1 MNLTKKGLLTSLAVF
16 VSLSLAC
23 NLISAAGG
31 GAPTSNG
38 GSSSSGVDPEI
49 FVASP
54 DLPMIR
60 KDKSNFNASQF
71 VARSIP
77 VEVTFTGDATA
88 QVVFKGALAEP
99 NYNISATP
107 PKKLNLYIVLQ
118 KDAPNFL
125 YQDGED
131 IKTDQWVMDWQVDL
145 LDATDNVLSTVVLG
159 YKNFTYLYSNY
170 PQAFK
175 GYIDQIP
182 ENTSRARVTVSMK
195 NAPIQLSCYEP
206 TPTLVC
212 ATTAD
217 LNFKVP
223 ATMVSITPV
232 QLSLKLGNW
241 NETYKTKA
249 VLGEFTFKYKNP
261 YNKQMD
267 YHSSLLFL
275 DDSGSLV
282 GYWES
287 DIVVDPNS
295 VYDRNQSGDFYQAS
309 YFSAVPTRTLVFNST
324 LIIKLFDAA
333 R

>member
-16 VSLSLAC
+16 VILSLAC
-23 NLISAAGG
+23 NLSSAAGG
-31 GAPTSNG
+31 GGPTSDG
-38 GSSSSGVDPEI
+38 GSSSSGVDPKK

-99 NYNISATP
+99 NYNVSTTP
-107 PKKLNLYIVLQ
+107 PIQLYVYIVLQ
-118 KDAPNFL
+118 KDAASFL

-131 IKTDQWVMDWQVDL
+131 IKTDQWVMNWQVDL
-145 LDATDNVLSTVVLG
+145 LDATDNVLSTG
-159 YKNFTYLYSNY
+159 EYKGIPNLYSNY
-170 PQAFK
+170 SQAFRV
-175 GYIDQIP
+175 YVDQIP

-195 NAPIQLSCYEP
+195 NAPTQLSCYAP
-206 TPTLVC
+206 TPTMVC

-223 ATMVSITPV
+223 ATIVSITPV
-232 QLSLKLGNW
+232 QLSLKLGNM
-241 NETYKTKA
+241 NEKYKTNA
-249 VLGEFTFKYKNP
+249 VVGDFAFKYQNP
-261 YNKQMD
+261 YNKRMS
-267 YHSSLLFL
+267 YHTTLLFL

-282 GYWES
+282 GYWENEM
-287 DIVVDPNS
+287 VVEPNS
-295 VYDRNQSGDFYQAS
+295 IYDWNQYGDLFRTS
-309 YFSAVPTRTLVFNST
+309 YFSAVPTRTLVYNRT
-324 LIIKLFDAA
+324 LITSLFDAA